1 MQVYIPLYIIVMS
14 SWVTFWLVKTEKGQE
29 TPARTQLGATTV
41 LAVVTIGFGG
51 KAKPQVGYAT
61 ALDVFIIICFMSVFT
76 ALIEFAFINFLD
88 MFIRRL
94 KHRCVFPAQSSE
106 LRQLMEIIVVSRDLV
121 RVVTLRDMTRSMT
134 APLVIIL

>member
-1 MQVYIPLYIIVMS
+1 MPLYIIVMS
-14 SWVTFWLVKTEKGQE
+14 SWVTFWLVKTDKGQE

-51 KAKPQVGYAT
+51 KAKPQVGYCTDCTVLYCTALRCTMLYSTVQVGYAT

-94 KHRCVFPAQSSE
+94 KHRCGVHDDKCIW
-106 LRQLMEIIVVSRDLV
+106 LY
-121 RVVTLRDMTRSMT
+121 
-134 APLVIIL
+134 

>member
-1 MQVYIPLYIIVMS
+1 MS
-14 SWVTFWLVKTEKGQE
+14 SWVTFWLVKTDKGQE

-51 KAKPQVGYAT
+51 KAKPQVGYCSDCTVLYYTVLHCTALHCTMLYMLYCTVQVGYAT

-94 KHRCVFPAQSSE
+94 KHRCAV
-106 LRQLMEIIVVSRDLV
+106 
-121 RVVTLRDMTRSMT
+121 
-134 APLVIIL
+134 

>member
-1 MQVYIPLYIIVMS
+1 MTSPPRL
-14 SWVTFWLVKTEKGQE
+14 GQE

-51 KAKPQVGYAT
+51 KAKPQVGNCTDFTVLYYTVLYCTVLYCTVQVGYAT

-94 KHRCVFPAQSSE
+94 KHRCSVNDDKCIW
-106 LRQLMEIIVVSRDLV
+106 LY
-121 RVVTLRDMTRSMT
+121 
-134 APLVIIL
+134 

>member
-1 MQVYIPLYIIVMS
+1 MLVYKVSHPCCPLQVYVPLYIIVMS
-14 SWVTFWLVKTEKGQE
+14 SWVTFWLVKTDKGQE

-51 KAKPQVGYAT
+51 KAKPQVGYCTVLYCTVLHCTVLRCTVLYCTVQVGYAT

-94 KHRCVFPAQSSE
+94 KHRCAV
-106 LRQLMEIIVVSRDLV
+106 
-121 RVVTLRDMTRSMT
+121 
-134 APLVIIL
+134 